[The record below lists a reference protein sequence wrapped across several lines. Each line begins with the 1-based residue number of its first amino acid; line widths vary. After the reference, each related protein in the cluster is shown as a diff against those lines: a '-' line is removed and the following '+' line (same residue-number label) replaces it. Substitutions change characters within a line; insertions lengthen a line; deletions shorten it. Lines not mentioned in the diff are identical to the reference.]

1 MQATLILFL
10 SQKGPTFEFCIKL
23 YIINYFVVQLYNR
36 NFKIHVLYLICC
48 AKKQY
53 YIAVNLAFDYNAVHY
68 SFVIIYCMFSIVH
81 DIVTRLLYNIQGGS
95 KKSKLLISGEYV
107 NETEKIGGM

>member
-1 MQATLILFL
+1 MIVVVVVKIIHILVLSQCYFLQATLILFL

-23 YIINYFVVQLYNR
+23 YIINYFVVQVYNR
-36 NFKIHVLYLICC
+36 NLKIHVLYLICC
-48 AKKQY
+48 ARKQY

-81 DIVTRLLYNIQGGS
+81 DILLHGYCI
-95 KKSKLLISGEYV
+95 
-107 NETEKIGGM
+107 